1 MNKAHI
7 LTKAQIY
14 SKKIEVKNISQFN
27 WEFEQEI
34 WNDSIKKM
42 EVQNVKIKNI
52 EAIYINPKWRTS
64 QVGEFLTFDK
74 D

>member
-42 EVQNVKIKNI
+42 E
-52 EAIYINPKWRTS
+52 
-64 QVGEFLTFDK
+64 F
-74 D
+74 